1 MTSIHTTPG
10 AGSADALE
18 ELHAHYVEAV
28 NAAVAEDRMD
38 LVESLAHEY
47 DDVALSFLVQQDLHA
62 A

>member
-1 MTSIHTTPG
+1 MTSTNFP
-10 AGSADALE
+10 ANNALD

-47 DDVALSFLVQQDLHA
+47 DEVALALLVEHDLRA